1 MDHRYIDDH
10 SVADRYLAHTLA
22 PPERMDFEA
31 HLVDCQECTDRLLLA
46 EMFHHL
52 NGSPQRNGRP
62 PAAARLTHE
71 PETLRVRFVRLF
83 TSWQIFL
90 IMAAA
95 AAMLALLT
103 GSLLLAAARRYL

>member
-22 PPERMDFEA
+22 APERKDFEA

-46 EMFHHL
+46 EMFHHR
-52 NGSPQRNGRP
+52 NGHPQRNGSP
-62 PAAARLTHE
+62 PANE

-90 IMAAA
+90 IMAVAA
-95 AAMLALLT
+95 AALVLLT
-103 GSLLLAAARRYL
+103 CSLLLAAARRYL